1 MNKLANYL
9 KEILGVDTM
18 IFPLEKQLYQKLP
31 LYLTANY
38 TANETSL
45 FSKRI
50 CLLSLTGEDMP
61 TPDQLSKQ
69 MTLASRQTGLPVVFI
84 FDKVLSYNLKRL
96 VAKGVNFIIPG
107 KQLFI
112 PALMMDLHKMPEKPQ
127 KKQERLTPVA
137 QFLLLYHLQK
147 ERLTGRTM
155 RQLTALF
162 PQTYLTINRAVKNME
177 ELGLCQLTGG
187 KEKEIQFTGK
197 GKNLWLKAQEF
208 FQTPVERILYTDER
222 LEAACISNINALAHY
237 TMLNDESKRHYAID
251 KQELVN
257 LKIATNKYAGDN
269 TVEIWRY
276 NPTPLSHDGFIDK
289 LSLYLLLKTDENERV
304 QGELEQMI
312 NEIQWLEE

>member
-1 MNKLANYL
+1 MNKLENYL
-9 KEILGVDTM
+9 KEILGVDTT
-18 IFPLEKQLYQKLP
+18 IFPLEKQLYRKLP

-38 TANETSL
+38 AANETTIL
-45 FSKRI
+45 SKRI

-69 MTLASRQTGLPVVFI
+69 MALAIRQTGLPVVFV

-96 VAKGVNFIIPG
+96 VAKSVNFIIPC

-127 KKQERLTPVA
+127 KKQEWLTPVA

-147 ERLTGRTM
+147 ERLTGWTM
-155 RQLTALF
+155 RQLTDLF
-162 PQTYLTINRAVKNME
+162 PQTYLTINRAIKNME

-187 KEKEIQFTGK
+187 KEKQIQFIGK
-197 GKNLWLKAQEF
+197 GKNLWNKAQEF

-222 LEAACISNINALAHY
+222 LETACISNINALAYY
-237 TMLNDESKRHYAID
+237 TMLNDESKQHYAID

-257 LKIATNKYAGDN
+257 LKIATNRYAGDN

-276 NPTPLSHDGFIDK
+276 NVASLSRNGFIDK